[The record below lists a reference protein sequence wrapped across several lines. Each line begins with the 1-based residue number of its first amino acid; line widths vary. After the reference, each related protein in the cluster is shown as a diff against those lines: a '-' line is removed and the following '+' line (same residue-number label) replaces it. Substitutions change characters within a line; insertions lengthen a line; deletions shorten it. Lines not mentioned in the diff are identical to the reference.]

1 MTRDPFIEDG
11 IGSESKAESG
21 EVLRRGLQTRAD
33 LFTISSPPIAAVRR
47 RAQRRRRRRG
57 VIQGVSGLAVMC
69 AVVGGVVAW
78 SPARDEVASTA
89 AGSRVESSPTPS
101 PPLSSAPPTTSA
113 SNYLLASDLGAGWTG
128 PDSAASRPGL
138 ALYGPHCTDEGYF
151 PPQKSVTPAPNKIY
165 YQYSAPGQV
174 SNETLEAIYTFAA
187 GTGPALMDKA
197 RTALAA
203 GCGTPQYVKLLGT
216 PSTVA
221 DEAIVFTTG
230 GDGCN
235 ILVQSGDRVA
245 SAAVDRLPKDQD
257 KATWMDQLAKQMA
270 IRLTAR

>member
-1 MTRDPFIEDG
+1 MIRDRFSEDGTFSEDG
-11 IGSESKAESG
+11 IKPEADEA
-21 EVLRRGLQTRAD
+21 LRWGLQSRAD
-33 LFTISSPPIAAVRR
+33 LFTISTPPIAAVRR
-47 RAQRRRRRRG
+47 RAQKRRKRRG
-57 VIQGVSGLAVMC
+57 VTRGLSGLVAVC
-69 AVVGGVVAW
+69 AVVGGIAAW
-78 SPARDEVASTA
+78 SPERGDVASPTPA
-89 AGSRVESSPTPS
+89 IAVESSPTP
-101 PPLSSAPPTTSA
+101 TTSV

-128 PDSAASRPGL
+128 PGTAAPRPGL
-138 ALYGPHCTDEGYF
+138 ALYGPHCSDEGYF
-151 PPQKSVTPAPNKIY
+151 PPQNSVTPAPNKVY

-197 RTALAA
+197 RAALAA
-203 GCGTPQYVKLLGT
+203 GCGTPQYVKVLAT

-221 DEAIVFTTG
+221 DEAIVFTVG

-257 KATWMDQLAKQMA
+257 KTTWMDQLAQQMA